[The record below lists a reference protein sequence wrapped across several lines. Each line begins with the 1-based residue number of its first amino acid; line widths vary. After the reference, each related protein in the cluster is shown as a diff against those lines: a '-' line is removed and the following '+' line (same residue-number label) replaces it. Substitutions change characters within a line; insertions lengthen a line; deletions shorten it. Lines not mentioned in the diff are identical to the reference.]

1 MERSCKE
8 FVEVLAG
15 KDPVPG
21 GGGASALVGAI
32 GTALGNMVGS
42 LTIGKKQYAD
52 VQGDIESLRIQ
63 ADRLQTEFLVLI
75 EKDTV
80 AFAPLA
86 EAYRMPKETEE
97 EREEKARTM
106 ETCLVNACLVPLEIM
121 EKCGEAIALHR
132 EFAEKGTRIA
142 ISDVGVGVIFCKA
155 ALQGASLNVFIN
167 TSSMI
172 NREKAEELEDKAT
185 GLLTKYMKLADEIYE
200 EVSLTIRG
208 KE

>member
-21 GGGASALVGAI
+21 GGGASALVGAMDCF
-32 GTALGNMVGS
+32 GKHGRFFDHR
-42 LTIGKKQYAD
+42 KKQYAD
-52 VQGDIESLRIQ
+52 VQGDIGESSHSGRST
-63 ADRLQTEFLVLI
+63 ADEFLVLI

-200 EVSLTIRG
+200 EVSRTIRG